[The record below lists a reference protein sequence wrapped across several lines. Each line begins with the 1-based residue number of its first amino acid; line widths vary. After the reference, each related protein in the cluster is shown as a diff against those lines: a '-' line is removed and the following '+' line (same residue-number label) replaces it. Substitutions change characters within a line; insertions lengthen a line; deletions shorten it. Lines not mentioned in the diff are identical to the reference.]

1 MHISPNDQKKYRFIE
16 LDNKLRVLLVQDDT
30 APRSS
35 AALSVNVGH
44 FDDPDHRPGLA
55 HFLEH
60 MLFLGTEKYPKVG
73 EFHSFINQ
81 QGGSNNAWTGTE
93 HTTFFF
99 EISHHAFEEG
109 LDRFGQFF
117 YASLFNEEA
126 VDKERQAVDSEYKLK
141 LKDDVRRIYQVHK
154 ETINQ
159 AHPFAKFSVG
169 SIDTLAD
176 NDTSSIRDEMLA
188 FYQDHYSADLMTAVV
203 LGNRPLCEL
212 ELLATQSFSAIPNQ
226 NLGHKTIDV
235 AYVTED
241 QQACWI
247 NIEPLKEVRKLTLAF
262 SLPNQDRFYKTKPLN
277 YLGHLLGYEGEGSLM
292 LYLKKLGYIHSLT
305 AGGGVSGSNFREFT
319 LAYNLT
325 EKGIEHTDEIIT
337 LTYQYIELIKQQ
349 GFDEWRYSEKKAV
362 LESAFQ
368 FQEKSKPLD
377 LVSHLVMNLQ
387 RYHAEDAMYADYMM
401 EGYHEQQIKDLL
413 EQLTPEK
420 MRVTLVAQGLEY
432 DHKDKWYHTPYS
444 VHPLTENQLA
454 LWKNVEP
461 HPELFLPEKNPYIC
475 YDLEP
480 QALTDT
486 TEFPML
492 IEDLPGFR
500 LWHKQE
506 EEFRVPKGMVYIAID
521 SPHSISDP
529 RKIVKT
535 RLCVEMLMDA
545 LSEQTYQAEIAGMGY
560 NLYCHQG
567 GVTLALSGF
576 SQKQP
581 LLLEVI
587 LKRFT
592 TREFS
597 SERFDFIKNQL
608 IRHWSNA
615 SKERP
620 ISQLFNAL
628 SGILQP
634 NNPPYPVLL
643 EALESIEVDDLP
655 NFVQAM
661 FAELHVEM
669 FVYGDWSQQQAL
681 DLGSSL
687 KNALRMQNQTYEE
700 SFRPLI
706 MLGESG
712 TFQRELF
719 CDHSDSAL
727 LVYYQSAQEDPRSFA
742 LYTLA
747 NHLMSASFF
756 HEIRT
761 KQQLG
766 YMVGTGNLPL
776 NKHPGLILYVQSPM
790 APPAI
795 LLDAIDEFLNAFY
808 MVLLELNEEQWQN
821 SKQGLIDQISDPDT
835 NLRGRAQ
842 RLWACIGNKDLNF
855 DHKERVADELSLLTR
870 TEMLRFV
877 VNVLKPRTAN
887 RLIMH
892 CQGTEHEQYD
902 RLDVG
907 LEIDSIDEFQLRAKD
922 VNLG

>member
-1 MHISPNDQKKYRFIE
+1 MHISPNDQKKYRLIE
-16 LDNKLRVLLVQDDT
+16 LDNKLSVLLIQDDS

-44 FDDPDHRPGLA
+44 FDDPEHRPGLA

-81 QGGSNNAWTGTE
+81 HGGSNNAWTGTE
-93 HTTFFF
+93 NTTFFF
-99 EISHHAFEEG
+99 ETSHTAFEEG
-109 LDRFGQFF
+109 LDRFSQFF
-117 YASLFNEEA
+117 YASLFNAEA
-126 VDKERQAVDSEYKLK
+126 VDKERLAVDSEYKLK

-159 AHPFAKFSVG
+159 AHPFSKFSVG

-176 NDTSSIRDEMLA
+176 TETSTIRDEMLE
-188 FYQDHYSADLMTAVV
+188 FYQQYYSADLMTAVV

-212 ELLATQSFSAIPNQ
+212 ELLATQSFASIPNQ
-226 NLGHKTIDV
+226 NLRPKTV
-235 AYVTED
+235 AVPYVTPKE
-241 QQACWI
+241 QSCWI
-247 NIEPLKEVRKLTLAF
+247 NIEPLKEVRKLSLAF
-262 SLPNQDRFYKTKPLN
+262 HLPNQDPMYKTKPLN
-277 YLGHLLGYEGEGSLM
+277 YLGHLLGYEGDGSLM
-292 LYLKKLGYIHSLT
+292 LHLKKLGYINSLT

-319 LAYNLT
+319 LSYNLT
-325 EKGIEHTDEIIT
+325 EKGVEHTDEIIKT
-337 LTYQYIELIKQQ
+337 TFQYIELIRQQ
-349 GFDEWRYSEKKAV
+349 GLDEWRYTEKKAV
-362 LESAFQ
+362 SESAFQ

-387 RYHAEDAMYADYMM
+387 RYNPEDAMYADYMM
-401 EGYHEQQIKDLL
+401 DGYHEHQITELLDLL
-413 EQLTPEK
+413 TPSQ
-420 MRVTLVAQGLEY
+420 MRVTLVAQGLTY
-432 DHKDKWYHTPYS
+432 DRQDKWYQTPYS
-444 VHPLTENQLA
+444 VTPLTDLQLA
-454 LWKNVEP
+454 SWS
-461 HPELFLPEKNPYIC
+461 ELERHTDLCLPEKNPYIC

-480 QALTDT
+480 KKIAEHKENPT
-486 TEFPML
+486 L
-492 IEDLPGFR
+492 IDDLPGFR

-506 EEFRVPKGMVYIAID
+506 EEFRVPKGVVYIAID

-567 GVTLALSGF
+567 GVTLTLSGF

-581 LLLEVI
+581 LLLDLI
-587 LKRFT
+587 LKRFA

-597 SERFDFIKNQL
+597 AERFDIIKNQL

-643 EALESIEVDDLP
+643 EALESIEVDELP

-661 FAELHVEM
+661 LAELHVEM
-669 FVYGDWSQQQAL
+669 FVYGDWTEKEAQE
-681 DLGSSL
+681 LGDSL
-687 KNALRMQNQTYEE
+687 KDALRMQNQSYGE
-700 SFRPLI
+700 SFRPLV
-706 MLGESG
+706 MLGGSG

-727 LVYYQSAQEDPRSFA
+727 LVYYQSVKKDPRSFA
-742 LYTLA
+742 IYTLA

-776 NKHPGLILYVQSPM
+776 NKYPGLILYVQSPM
-790 APPAI
+790 APPAL
-795 LLDAIDEFLNAFY
+795 LLDAIDEFLNALY
-808 MVLLELNEEQWQN
+808 MVLLELNEAQWN
-821 SKQGLIDQISDPDT
+821 SSKQGLIDQIADPDT

-842 RLWACIGNKDLNF
+842 RFWTCIGNKDLSF
-855 DHKERVADELSLLTR
+855 DHKERVTEELESVTR

-877 VNVLKPRTAN
+877 VGILKPRTAN

-892 CQGTEHEQYD
+892 SQGTEHQHYD
-902 RLDVG
+902 RLDEG
-907 LEIDSIDEFQLRAKD
+907 LEIDSIDDFQLRAKD
-922 VNLG
+922 ITLG

>member
-226 NLGHKTIDV
+226 NLGYKTIDV

-413 EQLTPEK
+413 EQLTPKK

-454 LWKNVEP
+454 FWKNVEP

-597 SERFDFIKNQL
+597 SDRFDFIKNQL

-681 DLGSSL
+681 DLGNSL

-870 TEMLRFV
+870 TDMLRFV

>member
-1 MHISPNDQKKYRFIE
+1 MHISPNDKKHYRLIE
-16 LDNKLRVLLVQDDT
+16 LDNKLPVLLIQDET
-30 APRSS
+30 APRSA

-44 FDDPDHRPGLA
+44 FDDPDDRQGLA

-60 MLFLGTEKYPKVG
+60 MLFLGTQKYPKVG

-93 HTTFFF
+93 NTTFFF
-99 EISHHAFEEG
+99 EVSHSAFEEG

-126 VDKERQAVDSEYKLK
+126 VDKERNAVDSEYKLK

-154 ETINQ
+154 ETVNQ
-159 AHPFAKFSVG
+159 AHPFSKFSVG

-176 NDTSSIRDEMLA
+176 KKNSSIRDEMLA
-188 FYQDHYSADLMTAVV
+188 FYQAHYSADLMTAVV

-212 ELLATQSFSAIPNQ
+212 ELLATQSFASIPNQ
-226 NLGHKTIDV
+226 NLGHKEINV
-235 AYVTED
+235 SYVTPKE
-241 QQACWI
+241 QGCWI
-247 NIEPLKEVRKLTLAF
+247 NIEPLKEVRKLSLAF
-262 SLPNQDRFYKTKPLN
+262 HLPNQDRFYKTKPLN
-277 YLGHLLGYEGEGSLM
+277 YLGHLLGYEGDGSLM

-319 LAYNLT
+319 LSFNLT
-325 EKGIEHTDEIIT
+325 EKGMLHLDEII
-337 LTYQYIELIKQQ
+337 LNTYQYIELIKQQ
-349 GFDEWRYSEKKAV
+349 GLDEWRYNEKKAV

-368 FQEKSKPLD
+368 FQEKTKPLD

-387 RYHAEDAMYADYMM
+387 RYHKEDAMYADYMM
-401 EGYHEQQIKDLL
+401 EGYHEQHVLDLL
-413 EQLTPEK
+413 EQFTPEK
-420 MRVTLVAQGLEY
+420 MRVTLVAQDLQY
-432 DHKDKWYHTPYS
+432 DRKDKWYHTPYS
-444 VHPLTENQLA
+444 IQPLSEAQIKSWSHAEL
-454 LWKNVEP
+454 
-461 HPELFLPEKNPYIC
+461 HPELHLPEKNPYIC
-475 YDLEP
+475 YELEP
-480 QALTDT
+480 QELNETTALPT
-486 TEFPML
+486 L
-492 IEDLPGFR
+492 LEDLPGFR

-521 SPHSISDP
+521 SPHAISDP

-567 GVTLALSGF
+567 GVTLTLSGF

-581 LLLEVI
+581 LLLDVI
-587 LKRFT
+587 LKRFS

-597 SERFDFIKNQL
+597 AERFEFIKNQL
-608 IRHWSNA
+608 IRHWGNA

-643 EALESIEVDDLP
+643 EALESIEVNDLP

-669 FVYGDWSQQQAL
+669 FVYGDWTKEQAL
-681 DLGSSL
+681 ELGRSL
-687 KNALRMQNQTYEE
+687 KDTLRMQNQTYGE
-700 SFRPLI
+700 SFRPLV

-712 TFQRELF
+712 TFQRELV

-727 LVYYQSAQEDPRSFA
+727 LVYYQSPQEDPRSFA

-808 MVLLELNEEQWQN
+808 MVLLELNEHQWQS

-835 NLRGRAQ
+835 NLRSRAQ
-842 RLWACIGNKDLNF
+842 RLWTCIGNKDTNF
-855 DHKERVADELSLLTR
+855 DHKERVTKELKSLTR
-870 TEMLRFV
+870 IEMIRFV
-877 VNVLKPRTAN
+877 VGILKPRTAN

-892 CQGTEHEQYD
+892 SQGTEHQQYD

-907 LEIDSIDEFQLRAKD
+907 FEIDSIDQFQLRKKD
-922 VNLG
+922 INLG

>member
-1 MHISPNDQKKYRFIE
+1 MHISPNDQKHYRFIE
-16 LDNKLRVLLVQDDT
+16 LDNKLPVLLIQDDT

-44 FDDPDHRPGLA
+44 FDDPEHRPGLA

-73 EFHSFINQ
+73 DFHSFINQ

-93 HTTFFF
+93 NTTFFF
-99 EISHHAFEEG
+99 EVSHNAFEEG

-126 VDKERQAVDSEYKLK
+126 VDKERLAVDSEYRLK
-141 LKDDVRRIYQVHK
+141 LKDDVRRVYQVHK
-154 ETINQ
+154 ETVNQ
-159 AHPFAKFSVG
+159 AHPFSKFSVG

-176 NDTSSIRDEMLA
+176 AEDSSIRDEMLA
-188 FYQDHYSADLMTAVV
+188 FYQQHYSADLMTAVV
-203 LGNRPLCEL
+203 LGDRPLCEL
-212 ELLATQSFSAIPNQ
+212 ELLATQSFGAIPNQ
-226 NLGHKTIDV
+226 NFGHKSIDV
-235 AYVTED
+235 PYVTEKE
-241 QQACWI
+241 QACWI
-247 NIEPLKEVRKLTLAF
+247 NIEPLKEVRKLSLAF
-262 SLPNQDRFYKTKPLN
+262 HLPNQDRFYKTKPLN
-277 YLGHLLGYEGEGSLM
+277 YLGHLLGYEGDGSLM
-292 LYLKKLGYIHSLT
+292 LHLKRLGYIHSLT

-325 EKGIEHTDEIIT
+325 EKGLNKADEIIE
-337 LTYQYIELIKQQ
+337 LTFQYIELIKQK
-349 GFDEWRYSEKKAV
+349 GLEEWRYSEKKAV

-387 RYHAEDAMYADYMM
+387 RYHHDDTMYADYMM
-401 EGYHEQQIKDLL
+401 EGYHEHQINDLL
-413 EQLTPEK
+413 ALFTPEK
-420 MRVTLVAQGLEY
+420 MRVTLIAQGLEY
-432 DHKDKWYHTPYS
+432 DREDKWYYTPYS
-444 VHPLTENQLA
+444 VRPLTQEQLA
-454 LWKNVEP
+454 TWNTKEL
-461 HPELFLPEKNPYIC
+461 HPELHLPEKNPYIC
-475 YDLEP
+475 YNLEP
-480 QALTDT
+480 QELHGSD
-486 TEFPML
+486 EFPTL
-492 IEDLPGFR
+492 IDDLPGFR

-506 EEFRVPKGMVYIAID
+506 DEFRVPKGMVYIAID

-567 GVTLALSGF
+567 GVTLTLSGF

-581 LLLEVI
+581 LLLELI
-587 LKRFT
+587 LQRFA
-592 TREFS
+592 TRDFS
-597 SERFDFIKNQL
+597 PERFEFIKTQL

-643 EALESIEVDDLP
+643 EAIESIEADDLP
-655 NFVQAM
+655 NFVEAM
-661 FAELHVEM
+661 FSELHVEM
-669 FVYGDWSQQQAL
+669 FVYGDWSKEQAL
-681 DLGSSL
+681 ELSSSL
-687 KNALRMQNQTYEE
+687 KNALHMQNQTYEE

-706 MLGESG
+706 MLGNSG

-727 LVYYQSAQEDPRSFA
+727 LIYYQSVQEDPRSFA

-756 HEIRT
+756 NEIRT

-790 APPAI
+790 APPAL

-808 MVLLELNEEQWQN
+808 MILLELNEAQWQS
-821 SKQGLIDQISDPDT
+821 SKQGLIDQISDRDT

-842 RLWACIGNKDLNF
+842 RFWSCIGNKDLNF
-855 DHKERVADELSLLTR
+855 DHKERVAEDLKALTR
-870 TEMLRFV
+870 SEMIRFV
-877 VNVLKPRTAN
+877 VNILKPRTAN

-892 CQGTEHEQYD
+892 SQGTEHQQYD
-902 RLDVG
+902 RLDAG

-922 VNLG
+922 VKLG